1 MKLKDQIS
9 IIQNFTIFPNNKERL
24 DLITSEVGLK
34 STAKVLKDCNFYVNY
49 KTTTFLEEIESVY
62 SKNIK
67 NLFLYNNLEDSDFYW
82 PAVELQLILQ
92 SDTPYV
98 MLVSEDRMF
107 NNTTHKEFQSIMD
120 DMIRHNVSY
129 MPIGK
134 LFVYTS
140 GSKHKNIMDVPSIS
154 SSYKEGGEHLWLYK
168 AKNSP
173 GKSFSID
180 AIYKRELIIEKLE
193 EIIHQYGKEMSPNA
207 KFPKNMP
214 HYFEDYYTDSFGNG
228 VKKCGNMMC
237 AVPKKEIVVSDETPG
252 FIRLKSKQ
260 N

>member
-1 MKLKDQIS
+1 MELKDQIS

-34 STAKVLKDCNFYVNY
+34 TTSEVLKDCNFYVNY
-49 KTTTFLEEIESVY
+49 KTTTFLKEIKSTY
-62 SKNIK
+62 TNNIK
-67 NLFLYNNLEDSDFYW
+67 NLHLYNNLEDKDFYW
-82 PAVELQLILQ
+82 PAIELQLILQ

-98 MLVSEDRMF
+98 MLVTEDRMF
-107 NNTTHKEFQSIMD
+107 HKTTNEEFQAIMN
-120 DMIRHNVSY
+120 DMVYHNVSY

-134 LFVYTS
+134 LFAYTS
-140 GSKHKNIMDVPSIS
+140 GSKYKNIKNIPSIS
-154 SSYKEGGEHLWLYK
+154 QFYNDGGEHLWLYN

-193 EIIHQYGKEMSPNA
+193 EIIYKYGKNESPNS
-207 KFPKNMP
+207 KFPKNIP
-214 HYFEDYYTDSFGNG
+214 HYFEDYYTDLYGNG
-228 VKKCGNMMC
+228 VRKCGDIVC

-252 FIRLKSKQ
+252 FVRLKSKQ
-260 N
+260 Y